1 VKPPI
6 IYNWDFPNEK
16 NRVTYCYRIATQI
29 ACPSKKRFMTA
40 KLRSELSR
48 RSGLSLI
55 EVVVSMFVLTLLALA
70 TTQALIFS
78 KYTAEESLYE
88 ATALNLGLS
97 IIEQMKSA
105 SYQTLENPPQ
115 KKGGDSFTMLVE
127 NGVEEVLLLGEENQL
142 KVPIVTEAGG
152 TKRKLLP
159 TTVIPTIREMSDG
172 NGLWLEVRYSFEH
185 PRSGVVRESVVRN
198 AITNIRSI

>member
-1 VKPPI
+1 
-6 IYNWDFPNEK
+6 
-16 NRVTYCYRIATQI
+16 
-29 ACPSKKRFMTA
+29 
-40 KLRSELSR
+40 
-48 RSGLSLI
+48 
-55 EVVVSMFVLTLLALA
+55 MFVLTLLALA

-115 KKGGDSFTMLVE
+115 KQGGDAFTMLVE
-127 NGVEEVLLLGEENQL
+127 NGVEEVLLLGQENQL

-152 TKRKLLP
+152 NKQKLLP
-159 TTVIPTIREMSDG
+159 TTVIPTITKMSDG

-185 PRSGVVRESVVRN
+185 PRSGVLRESVVRN